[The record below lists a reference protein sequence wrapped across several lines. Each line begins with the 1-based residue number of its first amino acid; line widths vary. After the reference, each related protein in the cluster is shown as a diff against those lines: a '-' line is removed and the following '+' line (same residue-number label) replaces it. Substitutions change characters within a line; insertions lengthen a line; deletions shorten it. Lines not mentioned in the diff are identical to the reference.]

1 MSRVW
6 KMAGAVAG
14 ALVLVAGA
22 GVPAAAAPEG
32 PFGPGS
38 AGTKTTL
45 TGPPGGEAAKL
56 APLFAVQEKLNQA
69 ADSIR
74 AAGGD
79 QAGSGFA
86 GDRVDAASNTV
97 TVYWR
102 GALPAAVAATIEA
115 VRSGGIAIEVQAAK
129 HSLDELLKEADRV
142 IGRTV
147 SGVKVISTSPANDGN
162 SLRVGVK
169 AVGAVGAGIA
179 GTDLQRVDGEL
190 TATVPLDVAVETP
203 REFTSRGSD
212 TVPYWGGALILGGGA
227 CTSGFGVRGLN
238 GAARYLLTAAHCG
251 GGQWTTGTGAVI
263 GNTLAN
269 ATREY
274 DGELILTNAGYS
286 VYEGPSFASGD
297 TNVGRTITGPSSNH
311 VGNAVCTGGSFSG
324 TACGWSVVALNQS
337 FDIEGFGT
345 IRGLVQAEAANRVAG
360 IGNGDSGGP
369 VYVQSGTSG
378 TARGIISLRSDERD
392 EIVSCNGVPSGPI
405 SDPNSRQCSWKWWY
419 VDVNQQLSRLGVHFA
434 P

>member
-1 MSRVW
+1 
-6 KMAGAVAG
+6 MAGAVAG

-22 GVPAAAAPEG
+22 GVPAAAAPDG
-32 PFGPGS
+32 AAGTGS
-38 AGTKTTL
+38 ASAKTTL
-45 TGPPGGEAAKL
+45 TGTPSGEAAKM
-56 APLFAVQEKLNQA
+56 APLFAVQEKLNRA

-86 GDRVDAASNTV
+86 GDRVDAAANTL

-102 GALPAAVAATIEA
+102 GALPAPVAATVEA
-115 VRSGGIAIEVQAAK
+115 MRSEGIAVEVRAAK

-147 SGVKVISTSPANDGN
+147 SGVRVISTSPANDG
-162 SLRVGVK
+162 SGLKVGVK
-169 AVGAVGAGIA
+169 AVSTGIA
-179 GTDLQRVDGEL
+179 STGIASTDLQRADSEL
-190 TATVPLDVAVETP
+190 TATVPLDLAVETP

-212 TVPYWGGALILGGGA
+212 TVPYWGGALILSGGA

-324 TACGWSVVALNQS
+324 TACGWTVVALNQS

-369 VYVQSGTSG
+369 VYVQSGTTG
-378 TARGIISLRSDERD
+378 TARGIISLRSDESS
-392 EIVSCNGVPSGPI
+392 EIVACNGVPSGPI